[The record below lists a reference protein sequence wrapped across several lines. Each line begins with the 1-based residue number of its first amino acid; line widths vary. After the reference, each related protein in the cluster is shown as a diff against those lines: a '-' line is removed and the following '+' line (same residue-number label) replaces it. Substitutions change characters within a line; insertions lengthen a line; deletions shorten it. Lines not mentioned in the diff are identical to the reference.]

1 MITINL
7 WNKLVIWKMFGA
19 EEMDYLLALLGSFIT
34 IPLDIILCP
43 IELMGLLAYKIGE
56 NWRKKQ

>member
-1 MITINL
+1 MITIKL
-7 WNKLVIWKMFGA
+7 WDNTVVWKIFGA
-19 EEMDYLLALLGSFIT
+19 EPTDYLLALLGSLIT